1 MLRGPPMDLV
11 VASNQGAE
19 SHMSDHRLIFKF
31 LASTLLFAGLSV
43 APANTKHAVAQDTCD
58 FSDVRGVVWWGTE
71 REMTM
76 EQFVSYIAPMYWFS
90 PDEPSLYRR
99 EGREIMAPEPFPFEE
114 ADGPVA
120 YYQMKEMTA
129 FPGYV
134 ESSVIMNDDDKNL
147 SVVDLETIILARID
161 IYAYFAEEA
170 GLGAH
175 DHDVEATEFKVV
187 ILRSDGDYLPEASA
201 AQCDE
206 RNYVILVTRVS
217 GKAHGIEWFWNIVET
232 DVETKFPMSILVE
245 EGKHA
250 MATDK
255 NADGYFTPSY
265 DVNVRVNDA
274 WGVRDIIR
282 SGGLFTGGY
291 EAWMTKVRQPGD
303 RVMPPL
309 PEDSPWYDR
318 LQRRQDSYTEG
329 NAVYELRPFPSDAEA
344 QAWDAAH
351 PDDHKLA
358 PFLADK
364 QVPDWPERD
373 EAESLE
379 KLQQWID
386 DGIAKKSF
394 AVNLY
399 ADGNLGLS
407 WAFPFFVVK
416 NLEVPMS
423 GGYVLHRMYYTFS
436 NASGDSFGWMAL
448 YTNSA
453 SRWIDGYFSAGAEW
467 QYAGATSGED
477 RVDFVLE
484 TGFKFRAQIG
494 HSPLKFLSFFTD
506 FWGFRAGIKNYGFFD
521 IDRLTYVL
529 EIGAGSF

>member
-1 MLRGPPMDLV
+1 
-11 VASNQGAE
+11 
-19 SHMSDHRLIFKF
+19 
-31 LASTLLFAGLSV
+31 
-43 APANTKHAVAQDTCD
+43 
-58 FSDVRGVVWWGTE
+58 
-71 REMTM
+71 
-76 EQFVSYIAPMYWFS
+76 
-90 PDEPSLYRR
+90 
-99 EGREIMAPEPFPFEE
+99 MAPEPFPFEE

-120 YYQMKEMTA
+120 YYQVKEMISL
-129 FPGYV
+129 PGQV
-134 ESSVIMNDDDKNL
+134 ESSMIMDENDKN
-147 SVVDLETIILARID
+147 SSMVDLDGIILARVD

-175 DHDVEATEFKVV
+175 DHDVEATEFKVAV
-187 ILRSDGDYLPEASA
+187 LRSDGDILREISA
-201 AQCDE
+201 ASCDE
-206 RNYVILVTRVS
+206 KNYLITITRVS

-232 DVETKFPMSILVE
+232 DEETKFPMYILVE

-282 SGGLFTGGY
+282 SGGLFAGGY
-291 EAWMTKVRQPGD
+291 QAWMTKVRQPGD

-318 LQRRQDSYTEG
+318 LEGRQDSYTGE
-329 NAVYELRPFPSDAEA
+329 NAVYELRPFPSNEQAA
-344 QAWDAAH
+344 AWDAAH
-351 PDDHKLA
+351 PDEHRLT

-364 QVPDWPERD
+364 QVPDWPERK
-373 EAESLE
+373 EAESID
-379 KLQQWID
+379 KLAQWVRE
-386 DGIAKKSF
+386 GVAKKSF

-399 ADGNLGLS
+399 ADGNFGLS
-407 WAFPFFVVK
+407 WAFPFFIVK
-416 NLEVPMS
+416 NLEIPMS
-423 GGYVLHRMYYTFS
+423 GGYVLHRMYTTFS
-436 NASGDSFGWMAL
+436 ENSGDSFGWMAL

-453 SRWIDGYFSAGAEW
+453 SRWVDGYFSAGAEW
-467 QYAGATSGED
+467 QYAGTQSGED

-484 TGFKFRAQIG
+484 TGLKFRAQIG
-494 HSPLKFLSFFTD
+494 HSPLKFLTFFTD

>member
-1 MLRGPPMDLV
+1 
-11 VASNQGAE
+11 
-19 SHMSDHRLIFKF
+19 MSDRSHRPSVLSI
-31 LASTLLFAGLSV
+31 LAASLFFTLLFL
-43 APANTKHAVAQDTCD
+43 APPTATNAVAQATCD
-58 FSDVRGVVWWGTE
+58 FSDVRGAVWWGTE
-71 REMTM
+71 REMTLERFM
-76 EQFVSYIAPMYWFS
+76 SYIAPVYWFS

-99 EGREIMAPEPFPFEE
+99 EGADIMAPEPFPFED
-114 ADGPVA
+114 AYGPVA
-120 YYQMKEMTA
+120 YYQMKELIA
-129 FPGYV
+129 KPGQV
-134 ESSVIMNDDDKNL
+134 ESSLIMNEDDKNL
-147 SVVDLETIILARID
+147 SIVDLEGIILTRVD

-175 DHDVEATEFKVV
+175 DHDVEATEFKVAV
-187 ILRSDGDYLPEASA
+187 LRSDGDILPGLSA
-201 AQCDE
+201 ARCDE
-206 RNYVILVTRVS
+206 RNYVILITRVS

-232 DVETKFPMSILVE
+232 DPETKFPMYILVE

-282 SGGLFTGGY
+282 SGGLFSGGY
-291 EAWMTKVRQPGD
+291 QAWMTKVRQPGD

-309 PEDSPWYDR
+309 PEDSPWYER
-318 LQRRQDSYTEG
+318 LQNRQDWYTGE
-329 NAVYELRPFPSDAEA
+329 NAVYELRPFPSDEEAE
-344 QAWDAAH
+344 AWDAAN
-351 PDDHKLA
+351 PDEHQLA

-373 EAESLE
+373 EAKSID
-379 KLQQWID
+379 KLANWVD
-386 DGIAKKSF
+386 EGIAKKSL
-394 AVNLY
+394 AINLY
-399 ADGNLGLS
+399 ADGNFGLS
-407 WAFPFFVVK
+407 WAFPFFIVK

-423 GGYVLHRMYYTFS
+423 GGYILQRMYYTFS
-436 NASGDSFGWMAL
+436 NNSGDSFGWMAM

-453 SRWIDGYFSAGAEW
+453 SRWVDTYFAAGAEW
-467 QYAGATSGED
+467 QWAGTNSGEN
-477 RVDFVLE
+477 RTDFVLE
-484 TGFKFRAQIG
+484 TGLKFRAQIG
-494 HSPLKFLSFFTD
+494 HSPLSFLTFFTD